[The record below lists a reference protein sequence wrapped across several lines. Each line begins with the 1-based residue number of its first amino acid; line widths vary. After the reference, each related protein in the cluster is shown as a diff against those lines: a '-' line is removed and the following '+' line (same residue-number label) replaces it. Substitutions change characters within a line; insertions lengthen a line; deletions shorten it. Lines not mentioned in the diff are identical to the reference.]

1 MYCKACG
8 RVVPDD
14 ALYCPQCGKPLE
26 KVNPEVDK
34 NYNANQ
40 NAANQNNAPT
50 AEEKKE
56 MDFIQQKLNSGRLY
70 GVISIVCS
78 ILGLGSFGSLDIIA
92 ILCGYLGLKQLKS
105 VPDNYPDK
113 QTAVTLNRAG
123 IICSAG
129 FIFLIIAFVIIA
141 LVAFPWIFA
150 SIAGFFAGL
159 I

>member
-1 MYCKACG
+1 MYCKSCG

-14 ALYCPQCGKPLE
+14 ALYCPTCGNPLE
-26 KVNPEVDK
+26 KVNG
-34 NYNANQ
+34 AQSSAGSAQ
-40 NAANQNNAPT
+40 NAGPT
-50 AEEKKE
+50 AKEQKE
-56 MDFIQQKLNSGRLY
+56 MDLIQQRLNSGRLY

-92 ILCGYLGLKQLKS
+92 IICGYLGLKQLKS
-105 VPDNYPDK
+105 VPNTYPEK
-113 QTAVTLNRAG
+113 HTAVTLNRAG

-141 LVAFPWIFA
+141 LIAFPWIFA

>member
-1 MYCKACG
+1 MYCKSCG

-14 ALYCPQCGKPLE
+14 ALYCPMCGKPLE
-26 KVNPEVDK
+26 KVGGKE
-34 NYNANQ
+34 
-40 NAANQNNAPT
+40 APSPD
-50 AEEKKE
+50 EQRE

-70 GVISIVCS
+70 GVVSIVCS

-92 ILCGYLGLKQLKS
+92 IICGYLGLKQLKN
-105 VPDNYPDK
+105 VPNTYPEK

-141 LVAFPWIFA
+141 LIAFPWVFA
-150 SIAGFFAGL
+150 SIAGLFAGL